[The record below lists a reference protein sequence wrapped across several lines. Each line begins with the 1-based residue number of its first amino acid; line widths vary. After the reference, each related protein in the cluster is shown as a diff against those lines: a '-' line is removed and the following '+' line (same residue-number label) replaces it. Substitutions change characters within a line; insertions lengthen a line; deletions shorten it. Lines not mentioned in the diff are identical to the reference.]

1 MCGKVGIAKLALPGS
16 AELGE
21 NLAEIFAAGCNSVIL
36 ENHGITV
43 VGSILSE
50 AYARLEALDFCARL
64 LIKSSLLGRPIPLSE
79 GELGHEHT
87 VLPMGCDRRRSTRS
101 EGKLGHELCEISR
114 RAYDQFLFASQLGA
128 ASVKLGS
135 ETFLITPEGI
145 DMLNLSVDHIVV
157 VRSGHNHSHHGPS
170 RYASIY
176 KAIYESSAELTAII
190 GSSPPNVM
198 AFVVTIRKSAIL
210 C

>member
-1 MCGKVGIAKLALPGS
+1 MQW
-16 AELGE
+16 
-21 NLAEIFAAGCNSVIL
+21 
-36 ENHGITV
+36 
-43 VGSILSE
+43 
-50 AYARLEALDFCARL
+50 R
-64 LIKSSLLGRPIPLSE
+64 
-79 GELGHEHT
+79 
-87 VLPMGCDRRRSTRS
+87 
-101 EGKLGHELCEISR
+101 
-114 RAYDQFLFASQLGA
+114 LFARQLGA

-170 RYASIY
+170 RYASIH
-176 KAIYESSAELTAII
+176 KAICAELTAII

-198 AFVVTIRKSAIL
+198 AFAVTDRKSAIL